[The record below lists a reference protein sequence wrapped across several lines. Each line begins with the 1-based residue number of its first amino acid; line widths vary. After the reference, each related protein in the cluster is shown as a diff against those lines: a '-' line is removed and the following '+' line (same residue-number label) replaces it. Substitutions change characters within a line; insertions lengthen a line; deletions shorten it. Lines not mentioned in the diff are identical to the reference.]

1 MDIQRHNPLSPRL
14 EEDCNPRTRHREH
27 LGVGSRRNRFKA
39 SAPGQERNQLLLT
52 LLFVLQHSAPMTRP
66 HNFADR
72 STSHLRRLLYHT
84 EYAECPPF
92 QPGKGNTPT
101 SPPTTKNDGE
111 VPARA
116 GLVFRADHR
125 KCRVARRTDQLQSG
139 EKRGEEEQR
148 YFSGHHLLLRD
159 ARENKSP
166 DDADWL
172 PHHANEIL
180 TPCGVLS
187 GGSFLV
193 AVYDPH
199 HAGSLFL

>member
-1 MDIQRHNPLSPRL
+1 LDIQRHNPLSPRL

-125 KCRVARRTDQLQSG
+125 KCRVARRTDQLQFWG
-139 EKRGEEEQR
+139 EKRGR
-148 YFSGHHLLLRD
+148 RTTIFF
-159 ARENKSP
+159 
-166 DDADWL
+166 W
-172 PHHANEIL
+172 
-180 TPCGVLS
+180 TPPSIERCERKQE
-187 GGSFLV
+187 
-193 AVYDPH
+193 PR
-199 HAGSLFL
+199 